1 MQGECDA
8 HLVAVER
15 TLWMVRLYPNV
26 CSRQGQRQSRF
37 KKKER
42 KRLKPARAVIWTT
55 RRTKHREWR
64 TRACDARSCLQCAN
78 DDEGYSTF
86 PISLVTV
93 YPSGVLEI
101 VCHACWVPDYLS
113 AGTRINCSTLQRC
126 LPETARYH
134 ALKEMIQH
142 VPCLW
147 HGLMRWA

>member
-1 MQGECDA
+1 MKLVHALSPRAPVVQGECDA

-64 TRACDARSCLQCAN
+64 TRACDARVSLRCAN
-78 DDEGYSTF
+78 NDEVYSTF
-86 PISLVTV
+86 PVSSVTI

-101 VCHACWVPDYLS
+101 VYNAYSV
-113 AGTRINCSTLQRC
+113 
-126 LPETARYH
+126 
-134 ALKEMIQH
+134 
-142 VPCLW
+142 
-147 HGLMRWA
+147 